1 MGFHSYFYMSNCDVI
16 SYVIGNYD
24 TFCIKLM
31 SLLQTY
37 VFYLLYLLSCYE
49 IFLSKMSH
57 LESFFIYC
65 VVVYRNVAFS
75 QGRIWGCYSLYV
87 SSIRNV
93 DRIPLTHIYLT
104 QVY

>member
-49 IFLSKMSH
+49 IFLLKTSH

-65 VVVYRNVAFS
+65 VVVYRNVTFS
-75 QGRIWGCYSLYV
+75 QGRILGCYKGKGGRPHGWCPEFHPAIRV
-87 SSIRNV
+87 STR
-93 DRIPLTHIYLT
+93 
-104 QVY
+104 